1 MKNLKVQTARSSEVR
16 TPKSR
21 RTIKMISEEDIR
33 RRAFE
38 IYQENGNTS
47 HNELD
52 DWFRAE
58 RELKGYDQ

>member
-1 MKNLKVQTARSSEVR
+1 MENSILKTGKRSEAGKQKSGKNRKL
-16 TPKSR
+16 
-21 RTIKMISEEDIR
+21 ISEEDIR

-38 IYQENGNTS
+38 IFKENGGTP

-58 RELKGYDQ
+58 RELKGTD